1 MENFM
6 EDTPLWVAY
15 KKCRGTLS
23 KLRNMKKFIGVMN
36 INIYVGEYWKRL
48 HKLMYREFL

>member
-6 EDTPLWVAY
+6 KDTPLWVAY

-23 KLRNMKKFIGVMN
+23 KLRNMNKFMLLLLLLSRFSRV
-36 INIYVGEYWKRL
+36 
-48 HKLMYREFL
+48 

>member
-1 MENFM
+1 MENLM

-48 HKLMYREFL
+48 HKLMY